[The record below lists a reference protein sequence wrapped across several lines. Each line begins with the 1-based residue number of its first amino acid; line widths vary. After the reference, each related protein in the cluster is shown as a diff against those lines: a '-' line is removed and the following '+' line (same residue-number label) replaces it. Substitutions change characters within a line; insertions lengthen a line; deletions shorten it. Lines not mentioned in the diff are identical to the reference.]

1 MRFGEQKMVGNDRR
15 LARRQASQLNSGA
28 LIIALVVLL
37 TAAGA
42 SPAQSLYKYRGQDG
56 EWIYS
61 DRPPD
66 DGSMVETRQ
75 LETEQPKTEISV
87 THAFEG
93 RTVELIAHNM
103 SYAPVELV
111 LNIESI
117 RGLQYPDPDLELR
130 WVVPARSDLG
140 LFNLDLLEDGSTPF
154 LEYQY
159 QYLAGAPDSMH
170 RPVEPYR
177 APFAI
182 ATNFPVTQAFPNV
195 ATHTTRDSHYAI
207 DVAMPIGTDIFA
219 ARGGVVFDVATSNFR
234 GGLDPV
240 RDGPAANVIRI
251 LHDDGTYAI
260 YAHLNTNTI
269 RVRPGDRVQRGQY
282 IADSGNTGFSSGP
295 HLHFAVVRNSGMQ
308 IESVPV
314 AFLGANSDTV
324 VPASGM
330 ALTAY

>member
-1 MRFGEQKMVGNDRR
+1 MVGHDRGLVVKQSPR
-15 LARRQASQLNSGA
+15 LSSKA
-28 LIIALVVLL
+28 LVIALAVLL
-37 TAAGA
+37 SVSGF
-42 SPAQSLYKYRGQDG
+42 SSAQPLYKYRGADG
-56 EWIYS
+56 EWIYA

-66 DGSMVETRQ
+66 DGSMVEIRQ
-75 LETEQPKTEISV
+75 LESEEAETEISV
-87 THAFEG
+87 THGFEG
-93 RTVELIAHNM
+93 RTVELIAHNT

-111 LNIESI
+111 LRIQTI
-117 RGLQYPDPDLELR
+117 RGMQYPNPDQEMR
-130 WVVPARSDLG
+130 WVVPARSDLD
-140 LFNLDLLEDGSTPF
+140 LIALDMLEDGSTPF

-159 QYLAGAPDSMH
+159 QYLAGDPDSRH
-170 RPVEPYR
+170 RPNEAYR

-182 ATNFPVTQAFPNV
+182 STNYPVTQAFPEV
-195 ATHTTRDSHYAI
+195 ATHTTRDSHYAV

-219 ARGGVVFDVATSNFR
+219 ARGGVVFDVAASNFR
-234 GGLDPV
+234 GGLDPE
-240 RDGPAANVIRI
+240 RDGPAANVVRI

-269 RVRPGDRVQRGQY
+269 RVRPGDRVKRGQY

-295 HLHFAVVRNSGMQ
+295 HLHFAVVRNSGMR

-314 AFLGANSDTV
+314 TFLGANSDMI